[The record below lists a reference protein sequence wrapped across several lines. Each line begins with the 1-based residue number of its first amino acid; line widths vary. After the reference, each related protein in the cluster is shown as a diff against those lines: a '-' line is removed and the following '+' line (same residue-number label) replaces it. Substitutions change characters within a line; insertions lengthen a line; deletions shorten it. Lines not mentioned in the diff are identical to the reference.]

1 MEVIPM
7 RRILIAL
14 LTAVV
19 MLGGIVLSP
28 ALAQDPQEQVDA
40 APGMA
45 IFTNYPAQS
54 AELGEIV
61 TFPLTLRVA
70 GLPPQVVRLEMSKVP
85 EDWTVTFRGG
95 GRIIQAA
102 FVQPGQDAT
111 ADLRL
116 EPPQDVAAGTFD
128 FVVVARGEGVEAEL
142 PIQLSLNEQLPPS
155 LSLDVALPTL
165 KGTPTTTFRY
175 QATLRN
181 EGDQDLTVN
190 LGADTPEGFLV
201 TIRSSGQEVT
211 SLPLKANESRSLD
224 VEVKLPAQISAGQY
238 PINLQAQGG
247 EAQATLALTAEVTGQ
262 PELVVTAPE
271 GRLSGQAYAGR
282 ETPLKV
288 FVQNTGSAAA
298 RNVELSGT
306 APSGWTIEFEP
317 KQLPEIP
324 AGQQVEVTANLR
336 PSEKSL
342 AGDYMATIRAQAEGG
357 TSESADFRITVLTST
372 LWGIVGVA
380 LIAVAVGVVGLAVLR
395 FGRR

>member
-1 MEVIPM
+1 
-7 RRILIAL
+7 
-14 LTAVV
+14 
-19 MLGGIVLSP
+19 
-28 ALAQDPQEQVDA
+28 
-40 APGMA
+40 MA

>member
-7 RRILIAL
+7 RRIVIAL
-14 LTAVV
+14 VTAIV
-19 MLGGIVLSP
+19 MLGGILLSP
-28 ALAQDPQEQVDA
+28 ALAQDPQEQVDT

-85 EDWTVTFRGG
+85 KGWTATFRGG

-102 FVQPGQDAT
+102 FVEPGQDAT
-111 ADLRL
+111 TDLRL
-116 EPPQDVAAGTFD
+116 EPPKDVSAGTFD

-155 LSLDVALPTL
+155 LSLDVELPTL

-181 EGDQDLTVN
+181 DGDQDLTVN

-211 SLPLKANESRSLD
+211 SLPLKANESKRLD
-224 VEVKLPAQISAGQY
+224 VEVNLPAQISAGQY
-238 PINLQAQGG
+238 PISLRAQGG
-247 EAQATLALTAEVTGQ
+247 ETQATLELSAEVTGQ

-298 RNVELSGT
+298 RNVELSGS

-336 PSEKSL
+336 PSEKAL